1 MRKNKKYYGL
11 LAGVMALALAT
22 PFVGYNI
29 AKADKLYDD
38 VVAWYDFDGGA
49 LKNVKGG
56 SQAVAIVKGLG
67 NYDGEVKY
75 DANRDE
81 TKDGNSLKLDGGYGL
96 KLNQQNL
103 GENFSVSLWVK
114 PETKLVE
121 NQSVLFLGYHSPEMW
136 YAVSGDRNNSQMK
149 FWYDYKP
156 NFSWVTKTFATYA
169 PSEWHHIVITGDG
182 NIIKSYYDGER
193 ISEGNENFVPFMA
206 GEEQDIYIGANNWDK
221 CFEGLVDDVMVYDR
235 TLSEVDIERL
245 FTGKSLK
252 EVEEETGVVDY
263 DNYLVGS
270 YDFENGIGDAKAI
283 VKGLGAYDGELK
295 FVNGAN
301 GKALATDG
309 YGLNLGNKVNG
320 TDFTISYLVKP
331 NKSQANN
338 QVMMLMGYHAPEH
351 WTAISGDGG
360 DQTYKLW
367 GRTEGSAVTVGNAA
381 AMNWTTIGNP
391 TIANNS
397 WSLVTLVG
405 TDGRLDMYVNGEKA
419 AGGAYNNPLCGENES
434 ILFGANYWDPCFD
447 GSFDEIR
454 IYNRAMDAATIKA
467 EAEKFLDNRLQTS
480 LDAACDFEAIKGQN
494 TDREHIRYNLELP
507 TSVLGTS
514 INWTSSKPEVIS
526 EKGVVTITDE
536 SSEVKLT
543 ATAELDRKK
552 AIVEIELS
560 VDALDKSELTALI
573 ERAKAFDL
581 TFMSAE
587 SAGRLQEVI
596 AEAEAAATFDEIDSA
611 TVRLTK
617 AIETLELAD
626 EYVDPFDVIPEAE
639 VTVSIEAGSNKDL
652 FVLPETILNKVTV
665 EYTSEDAAVA
675 AYEDGKIVANKVGK
689 TIVTATVK
697 AVSDGF
703 EMQYATAVDVTDKT
717 PAPAPAPS
725 SGSAPAPAPSSGS
738 GSTGGSTASSGSSSS
753 GSSASTGGQTTP
765 ATGTET
771 ATTITDPQ
779 APAAGPQQPAG
790 SQTQPGHATK
800 PEASEGEALETSE
813 TDIESDSSLEEK
825 ADEETEVE
833 ADVEESVE
841 QPAEETVVDEPVPE
855 AGETAGLSAG
865 AIAGIIAAVVAVLA
879 LLGFVLTKLG
889 LLTIFK

>member
-11 LAGVMALALAT
+11 IACVSALALAT

-29 AKADKLYDD
+29 AKADKLPII
-38 VVAWYDFDGGA
+38 
-49 LKNVKGG
+49 
-56 SQAVAIVKGLG
+56 SAIAEKL
-67 NYDGEVKY
+67 
-75 DANRDE
+75 NRD
-81 TKDGNSLKLDGGYGL
+81 DSL
-96 KLNQQNL
+96 
-103 GENFSVSLWVK
+103 VA
-114 PETKLVE
+114 
-121 NQSVLFLGYHSPEMW
+121 H
-136 YAVSGDRNNSQMK
+136 
-149 FWYDYKP
+149 
-156 NFSWVTKTFATYA
+156 
-169 PSEWHHIVITGDG
+169 
-182 NIIKSYYDGER
+182 
-193 ISEGNENFVPFMA
+193 
-206 GEEQDIYIGANNWDK
+206 
-221 CFEGLVDDVMVYDR
+221 
-235 TLSEVDIERL
+235 
-245 FTGKSLK
+245 
-252 EVEEETGVVDY
+252 
-263 DNYLVGS
+263 

-283 VKGLGAYDGELK
+283 KQGLGVYDGDLS
-295 FVNGAN
+295 FVNGPS
-301 GKALATDG
+301 GKAIATTG
-309 YGLNLGNKVNG
+309 YGIDLGNKVQG
-320 TDFTISYLVKP
+320 TEFTLSYLVKP

-367 GRTEGSAVTVGNAA
+367 GRTDGAVTVGNAA
-381 AMNWTTIGNP
+381 PMSWTTIGNP
-391 TIANNS
+391 TITNNS
-397 WSLVTLVG
+397 WSMVTLVG
-405 TDGRLDMYVNGEKA
+405 TDGQLDMYVNGEKA
-419 AGGAYNNPLCGENES
+419 ASGAYNNPLAGENES

-447 GSFDEIR
+447 GSFDEIK

-467 EAEKFLDNRLQTS
+467 EAEKFLENRLQTS
-480 LDAACDFEAIKGQN
+480 LDSACDFEAIKGQN

-543 ATAELDRKK
+543 AEASLEGKTARVELYL
-552 AIVEIELS
+552 A
-560 VDALDKSELTALI
+560 VDALDKSELNALI

-717 PAPAPAPS
+717 PAPAPS
-725 SGSAPAPAPSSGS
+725 SGSAPEPAPSSGS
-738 GSTGGSTASSGSSSS
+738 GSTGGSTASSGGSSS

-765 ATGTET
+765 ATGAET
-771 ATTITDPQ
+771 ATTITDSQ

-800 PEASEGEALETSE
+800 PEASESEALETGE

-825 ADEETEVE
+825 TDEET
-833 ADVEESVE
+833 DVEETVE
-841 QPAEETVVDEPVPE
+841 QPVEETVVDEPVPE